1 MAGEDKQ
8 GAASGCRSI
17 DHLIEGVRQF
27 KARFYQQAP
36 ELMRNLVEQ
45 GQAPAVLMISCSDS
59 RVDPSLLSG
68 AGPGELFVVRNV
80 ANLVP
85 PYERGANIA
94 SVAAAIEYAVLH
106 LKVDHVVV
114 LGHAHCGGIKAMLE
128 MASGKEPLGEF
139 IGNWVEIA
147 LDAARQH
154 VLDGDSQ
161 RAVPVERL
169 KAAPFLVERAAV
181 QQSLKNLRTYPW
193 VAELCAA
200 GRLKLHGWWFDLDT
214 GDLWATDDEAGV
226 LLPAT

>member
-1 MAGEDKQ
+1 MTAHHEHQ
-8 GAASGCRSI
+8 GCRPI
-17 DHLIEGVRQF
+17 DHLVEGVRQF
-27 KARFYQQAP
+27 KERFYKQAP
-36 ELMRNLVEQ
+36 ELMRNLVDQ

-59 RVDPSLLSG
+59 RVDPTLLSG

-94 SVAAAIEYAVLH
+94 AVGAAIEYAVEHLH
-106 LKVDHVVV
+106 VDHIVV

-139 IGNWVEIA
+139 IGKWVEIA

-154 VLDGDSQ
+154 VHEGDD
-161 RAVPVERL
+161 RREVPVERL
-169 KAAPFLVERAAV
+169 KAAPFLVERAAI
-181 QQSLKNLRTYPW
+181 QQSLKNLRGYPW
-193 VAELCAA
+193 VAAKQAA
-200 GRLKLHGWWFDLDT
+200 GKLKLHGWWFDLDT
-214 GDLWATDDEAGV
+214 GDLWATEDADSV